1 MALLSRR
8 ALINTTSI
16 LYLIA
21 LTILAAYALHS
32 TRTLTLPIPNI
43 LTALTAALPA
53 LAGLTLSGAQTLSS
67 ALAPKGKHARN
78 RFDAPPPPL
87 SQSKILLSAVA
98 FLLVYETII
107 GTLAGTRIWPIDGL
121 ECNLHSTWQS
131 LFRSKNAA
139 RITAIQDAFNC
150 CGFSGVKDMAFPF
163 PDATHGGDACV
174 VRYERTER
182 CLEGWRGEE
191 RKVAGM
197 LLAVVVGVVVWEL
210 IILLLPSPA
219 TSSWLPST
227 LTLPG
232 DNNARQ
238 IEYRDNDADDAEQD
252 VGGEEDSVFG
262 ETRRLND
269 DARLASQVEGGRMH
283 PSALTR
289 NEWRG
294 DD

>member
-1 MALLSRR
+1 MAFLTRR
-8 ALINTTSI
+8 TLINTLSI
-16 LYLIA
+16 VYLIA
-21 LTILAAYALHS
+21 LTILAGYALHS

-67 ALAPKGKHARN
+67 ALAPKSKHARN

-87 SQSKILLSAVA
+87 SRSKILLSAVA

-107 GTLAGTRIWPIDGL
+107 GTLT
-121 ECNLHSTWQS
+121 
-131 LFRSKNAA
+131 
-139 RITAIQDAFNC
+139 
-150 CGFSGVKDMAFPF
+150 GVKDMAFPF
-163 PDATHGGDACV
+163 PDARHGGDACV

-182 CLEGWRGEE
+182 CLEDWRGEE

-197 LLAVVVGVVVWEL
+197 LLAVVLGIVVWEL
-210 IILLLPSPA
+210 VMLLFPSPA

-227 LTLPG
+227 LKLPG
-232 DNNARQ
+232 DNSARQ
-238 IEYRDNDADDAEQD
+238 IEYRDNEADETERD
-252 VGGEEDSVFG
+252 VGGEEDSVLG

-269 DARLASQVEGGRMH
+269 DARLASQVEAGRMH

-294 DD
+294 ED